1 MGKVLQF
8 KSCARNKTTGLNQ
21 EYTAIGRQT
30 SPYLT
35 NMVETPS
42 NIVDYI
48 NSCYASDPNLAGK
61 VTGIGYGWQKYIVP
75 SSSKIKFSVRGA
87 AGGTTGTG
95 SINPVTGA
103 CSGSVNKPRKR
114 CKT

>member
-1 MGKVLQF
+1 MGKILQF
-8 KSCARNKTTGLNQ
+8 KSCARNKSTGLNQ
-21 EYTAIGRQT
+21 EYTAIGKQG
-30 SPYLT
+30 SPYLL

-42 NIVDYI
+42 NIVSYI
-48 NSCYASDPNLAGK
+48 NSCYASDPNLVGK

-75 SSSKIKFSVRGA
+75 SSGKIKFSVRGG

-103 CSGSVNKPRKR
+103 CSGNVNKPRKR
-114 CKT
+114 SKT